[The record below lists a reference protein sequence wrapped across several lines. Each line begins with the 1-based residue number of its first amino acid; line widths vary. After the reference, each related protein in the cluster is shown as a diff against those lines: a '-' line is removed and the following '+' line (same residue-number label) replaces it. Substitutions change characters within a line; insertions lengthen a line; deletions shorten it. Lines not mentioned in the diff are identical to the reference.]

1 MERVTFLVVSTG
13 ERIPCLLNP
22 ESFVVRRIAG
32 VQPRRSLGGSLTGSA
47 LADDPLHY
55 TGGGRT
61 EVTLDLLFDVSLA
74 GSSIETSDV
83 RDFTRPLWEFA
94 ENVAGDTSNGRP
106 PLVRLIWGKSFNM
119 PGIVSAVAER
129 FEQFLP
135 GGAPQRS
142 WLRMRLIR
150 VNEAFGSIT
159 SHSRLNGDAVF
170 QSISLPPP
178 SNGGPVFQ
186 VSDLETTSSVPDGV
200 SVHEILGGGSSTE
213 GNTTERLD
221 EIAYRYYGSPWLWR
235 LLAVFN
241 GINDPLRL
249 PPGLLLQVPPLSYVT
264 RLV

>member
-1 MERVTFLVVSTG
+1 MERVTFLVVSSG

-22 ESFVVRRIAG
+22 ESLVVRRLAG
-32 VQPRRSLGGSLTGSA
+32 VRPRRSSGGALTGSA

-74 GSSIETSDV
+74 GSSIESSDV

-94 ENVAGDTSNGRP
+94 ENAAGDRSNGGP
-106 PLVRLIWGKSFNM
+106 PVVRLIWGKSFNL

-150 VNEAFGSIT
+150 VNEAAGSIT
-159 SHSRLNGDAVF
+159 SPSRSNGDAVF
-170 QSISLPPP
+170 QSMTSVSQ

-186 VSDLETTSSVPDGV
+186 SSDLGTPSSVPDRV

-235 LLAVFN
+235 LLAAFN

-249 PPGLLLQVPPLSYVT
+249 PTGLLLQVPPLSNAT
-264 RLV
+264 RPV